1 MDVDYLH
8 YCGHHKTEK
17 NNENIGCHTLAMSVA
32 FLSGYGGISKSVR
45 EENGSVSYLVKEG
58 II

>member
-8 YCGHHKTEK
+8 YCGHYKTEK
-17 NNENIGCHTLAMSVA
+17 NNENIGCHTLAVSVA
-32 FLSGYGGISKSVR
+32 FLSGYGGINISLR
-45 EENGSVSYLVKEG
+45 EENGSMFYLGKED